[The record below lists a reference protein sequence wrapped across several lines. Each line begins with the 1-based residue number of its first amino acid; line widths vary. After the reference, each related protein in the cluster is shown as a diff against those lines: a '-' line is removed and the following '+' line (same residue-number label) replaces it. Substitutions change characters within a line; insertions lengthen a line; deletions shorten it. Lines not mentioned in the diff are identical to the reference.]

1 MKPRIL
7 SVEIRKKRA
16 GLLLQGIG
24 RTPRGQKFL
33 IAEEALKEKSSKEK
47 DFKGDVKTA
56 VKKMFD
62 AQSDT
67 PE

>member
-7 SVEIRKKRA
+7 SVEIRKKRH
-16 GLLLQGIG
+16 GLILQGIG

-33 IAEEALKEKSSKEK
+33 IAEVALKEKSSKEK

-56 VKKMFD
+56 VNKMLD
-62 AQSDT
+62 DQADT